1 MFKAE
6 YIFVRILFP
15 LLIGIALSYFYP
27 VLKILSALELVALL
41 LFLIISLLNFTY
53 GKFSFYKFKGI
64 VGIVIYLFFIVL
76 GGLLCLLNNETLKRN
91 YFGKKS
97 YPYLKIWVND
107 EPEQTNDILRFKARV
122 LSGYEAT
129 RQVKLSGQLLVA
141 LKLDSINPIHLV
153 YGDELIVSAKYL
165 EVEPAYNPAEFNF
178 KKWLAG
184 QNIYQQTFVNQ
195 KHLLRTSRNI
205 GNPIIKFALNLREQQ
220 IAKYR
225 KLIKDDEAF
234 AVASTLILGYRA
246 DLSKE
251 TLAAYSKTGTIHALS
266 VSGSHVAIIFF
277 VLDFCLG
284 FLNRKRYFLLLKFL
298 IICSLIWTYALITG
312 LSPSVVRAAIMI
324 TIFISAKTFAKNKN
338 SYNILA
344 FAAFCQ
350 LIYNP
355 FLIWDVGFQLS
366 YISVF
371 GLIYLQPKIYKWIYI
386 KNKWLNKVWEL
397 VALSTAAQ
405 LVTFPLCIY
414 YFHQFPVYFLFGN
427 LFIAIPLLLIM
438 ILGIAVLIPI
448 VDKIS
453 PVFEWIIVNTNSVL
467 KWIADLPFSTFSSVW
482 INTPELILLSL
493 ALALLIYSL
502 VKFSK
507 RFLSA
512 SVLVYGVYVSMVAYD
527 DWQATKQNKIIF
539 FTLRKN
545 YGPAFITGR
554 SAVLVTD
561 LKVDDRNYQFFM
573 APALEQSR
581 VNKIDVIS
589 LKQDTITS
597 HFIKKDNQIV
607 FKTYNILI
615 IDEQLNHKKLNAKG
629 KFSSV
634 WLTANNY
641 FRIERLP
648 QELQYKN
655 MIVDATNRDYKIQA
669 LKTFAMKNGIEPHVL
684 KKNPAYLIY
693 LTQ

>member
-1 MFKAE
+1 M
-6 YIFVRILFP
+6 
-15 LLIGIALSYFYP
+15 
-27 VLKILSALELVALL
+27 
-41 LFLIISLLNFTY
+41 
-53 GKFSFYKFKGI
+53 
-64 VGIVIYLFFIVL
+64 
-76 GGLLCLLNNETLKRN
+76 
-91 YFGKKS
+91 
-97 YPYLKIWVND
+97 
-107 EPEQTNDILRFKARV
+107 
-122 LSGYEAT
+122 
-129 RQVKLSGQLLVA
+129 
-141 LKLDSINPIHLV
+141 
-153 YGDELIVSAKYL
+153 
-165 EVEPAYNPAEFNF
+165 
-178 KKWLAG
+178 
-184 QNIYQQTFVNQ
+184 
-195 KHLLRTSRNI
+195 
-205 GNPIIKFALNLREQQ
+205 
-220 IAKYR
+220 
-225 KLIKDDEAF
+225 
-234 AVASTLILGYRA
+234 
-246 DLSKE
+246 
-251 TLAAYSKTGTIHALS
+251 
-266 VSGSHVAIIFF
+266 
-277 VLDFCLG
+277 
-284 FLNRKRYFLLLKFL
+284 
-298 IICSLIWTYALITG
+298 
-312 LSPSVVRAAIMI
+312 
-324 TIFISAKTFAKNKN
+324 
-338 SYNILA
+338 
-344 FAAFCQ
+344 
-350 LIYNP
+350 
-355 FLIWDVGFQLS
+355 
-366 YISVF
+366 
-371 GLIYLQPKIYKWIYI
+371 YLQPKIYKWIYI

-507 RFLSA
+507 RFLIT
-512 SVLVYGVYVSMVAYD
+512 SVLIYGVYVSMVAYD
-527 DWQATKQNKIIF
+527 DWQATKQNRIIF

-545 YGPAFITGR
+545 YGAAFITGR

-561 LKVDDRNYQFFM
+561 LKVNDRNYQFFI

-581 VNKIDVIS
+581 VNTIDVIS

-597 HFIKKDNQIV
+597 HFIKKDNQII

-615 IDEQLNHKKLNAKG
+615 IDENLNHKKLNAIG

-634 WLTANNY
+634 WITANNY
-641 FRIERLP
+641 FKIERLP
-648 QELQYKN
+648 KELQYKN